1 MEKKGNVNRSR
12 GAEAAPPEALLVVS
26 SPDAARRYACMALLA
41 YSQTGPE
48 DPRRGGLFFVGGSP
62 HLTPPPSLSPQTSLL
77 YPSPPILSSPSS
89 PLTVK

>member
-48 DPRRGGLFFVGGSP
+48 DPRRGPRGGFEVGRPRAPPRTLLVMRLPYGSVGIA
-62 HLTPPPSLSPQTSLL
+62 T
-77 YPSPPILSSPSS
+77 
-89 PLTVK
+89 